1 MSLRLNSGSATDV
14 GRVRSAN
21 EDASIATPE
30 VLAVADGMGG
40 HRGGEVASRTALEVL
55 PISFTEPSLESLRD
69 AALVANEVVWRRS
82 TEDPQL
88 RGMGTTLVAIAP
100 VLEDDGRQTI
110 AWVSIGDSR
119 LYVLRDGELE
129 QLSEDHSLVE
139 EMVRDGRLSADEARG
154 HPQRNILTR
163 ALGIDQEPTVDA
175 GTVDPYE
182 GDRFLLCS
190 DGLFNEVEESRIAAT
205 LRRLEDPD
213 EAARELVRLA
223 VESGGRDNVTVVI
236 ADVVDDDG
244 VSERASQVAP
254 VGGIEGHAER
264 ADARHGQSDA
274 DGQVAEAGGL
284 GAAGLTTATQGFDE
298 MPERLVGDAEKI
310 RRPRRRGPRLLTFRF
325 LLFTLALI
333 VILAAAGYAVY
344 YVARSGYTVKRTG
357 DRVLIYEGNG
367 QRVLFFDRRVE
378 QDLGT
383 MAIAP
388 ADVAALDAGQHFGSL
403 ADARAYVD
411 RLRADARSVGPAATT
426 TTSTTSTTS
435 VSSATTSAPVGTG
448 APTPTAPA
456 N

>member
-69 AALVANEVVWRRS
+69 AALVANEVVWRRA

-100 VLEDDGRQTI
+100 VLENDGRQTI

-119 LYVLRDGELE
+119 LYLLRDGELE

-163 ALGIDQEPTVDA
+163 ALGIDQQPTVDA
-175 GTVDPYE
+175 GSVDPYE

-213 EAARELVRLA
+213 DAARELVRLA

-236 ADVVDDDG
+236 ADVLDDGG
-244 VSERASQVAP
+244 VSEQASQSAV

-274 DGQVAEAGGL
+274 DGQVAEAEGP
-284 GAAGLTTATQGFDE
+284 GAAGLAMATQGIDE
-298 MPERLVGDAEKI
+298 RPERTLEDADKV

-325 LLFTLALI
+325 LLFTLAL
-333 VILAAAGYAVY
+333 VAILAAAGYAVY

-383 MAIAP
+383 MTIAP

-403 ADARAYVD
+403 SDARAYVD
-411 RLRADARSVGPAATT
+411 RLRADASSVGPAATT

-435 VSSATTSAPVGTG
+435 VSSAATSAPVGTG